1 VFNLFLEPQFAM
13 ALRGIGQP
21 AVQIFAGINMQFKAG
36 RKDKKKQ
43 AARLVNQLR
52 AEQST
57 RAQLQ

>member
-1 VFNLFLEPQFAM
+1 
-13 ALRGIGQP
+13 
-21 AVQIFAGINMQFKAG
+21 MQFKAG